1 MNLRQKAVKGVLWSA
16 IQSWG
21 TQVIAFI
28 VFFVLARLLEPE
40 AFGLVALAGVFL
52 AFVQLFI
59 DQGLSIAI
67 VQRQE
72 LEPEHLDSAFWT
84 NLGISLLLT
93 LFGLAAA
100 GVVAELFKEP
110 QLTPILRWLSLSF
123 LLSGFKGVQQA
134 IFQRQLA
141 FKALAIR
148 SLVAVVAGGVVGVVM
163 AFLDFGVWSLVGK
176 QLVNEL
182 VGVLVLWGAS
192 DWRPG
197 FNVSVR
203 HFKELFSFGINLLG
217 IRILEFFNVRS
228 DDFLIGYFL
237 GPVALGYYTVAYK
250 LLLIMLQL
258 LTNITSQVALPTFSR
273 LQEEPERM
281 RQGFYQVTQLTSL
294 ISFPIFLGMAALAP
308 ELVPV
313 LFGKQWSPSIP
324 VMQVLAFIGILI
336 SIYQFNSAVFIAM
349 GKPSWKLGLNCISSV
364 TNVIG
369 FAIAVRWGIVAVASA
384 YVIRGYLL
392 SPLPLWA
399 VRKLIPI
406 ELKIYFRQFI
416 APLTGSLGMVLTIWG
431 TQYFLGDWLNQSHL
445 LAICVTIGAVVYGI
459 AIRLIDP
466 KLFQQVIEL
475 IQSLIAMKTKK
486 TINK

>member
-21 TQVIAFI
+21 TQAIAFI

-59 DQGLSIAI
+59 DQGLSTAI
-67 VQRQE
+67 VQRQD

-84 NLGISLLLT
+84 NLGISFLLT
-93 LFGLAAA
+93 LVGIAVAGL
-100 GVVAELFKEP
+100 VAELFKEP

-134 IFQRQLA
+134 LFQRQLA

-163 AFLDFGVWSLVGK
+163 AFSGFGVWSLVGK

-182 VGVLVLWGAS
+182 VGVVVLWGAS

-203 HFKELFSFGINLLG
+203 HFQELFAFGINLLG

-258 LTNITSQVALPTFSR
+258 LTTVTVKVALPTFSR
-273 LQEEPERM
+273 LQQEPERM

-294 ISFPIFLGMAALAP
+294 ISFPIFLGMATLAP
-308 ELVPV
+308 ELVPI
-313 LFGKQWSPSIP
+313 LFGKQWIPSIP
-324 VMQVLAFIGILI
+324 VMQILAFVGILI
-336 SIYQFNSAVFIAM
+336 SVEHFTSTVIMAM
-349 GKPSWKLGLNCISSV
+349 GKPSWKLGLSCINSV
-364 TNVIG
+364 INVIG
-369 FAIAVRWGIVAVASA
+369 FAIAVRWGIAAVAAA
-384 YVIRGYLL
+384 YVIRGYML
-392 SPLPLWA
+392 SPLSFFA
-399 VRKLIPI
+399 VQKLIRLQLKPYLSLFFPPI
-406 ELKIYFRQFI
+406 VGSIGMIVTIVISRYYLDGLLNMFTLLVVCVGIGILTYGIILFMI
-416 APLTGSLGMVLTIWG
+416 APKITQQLFTIVNSIFSKS
-431 TQYFLGDWLNQSHL
+431 T
-445 LAICVTIGAVVYGI
+445 
-459 AIRLIDP
+459 
-466 KLFQQVIEL
+466 
-475 IQSLIAMKTKK
+475 
-486 TINK
+486 